1 MKTESVQS
9 SAQLLQG
16 FADNEASRDGDGGRK
31 EGGGGSQE
39 SRRGM
44 NAAQW
49 RRTSQIVCATVAH
62 KNAQFQMAVPV
73 RFCKSNILR
82 NEVYKKRNDINNNK

>member
-1 MKTESVQS
+1 MSKR
-9 SAQLLQG
+9 G
-16 FADNEASRDGDGGRK
+16 WGWGKG
-31 EGGGGSQE
+31 GGGGSRE

-49 RRTSQIVCATVAH
+49 RRTSQSVCATVAH
-62 KNAQFQMAVPV
+62 KNAQFQMAAPV

-82 NEVYKKRNDINNNK
+82 NEVYKKRNDVNNNK